1 MPSTD
6 TLDEIWPDEDDPV
19 MQRLRAARPE
29 MPAAPLDPGD
39 LADRIVAAHARRHR
53 VPRWAAVAAAAAIVA
68 AVLAVAPLGSPQSR
82 AAEAIVRDAA
92 VASDEALRSGR
103 AVMTGDVSFGS
114 EVTYT
119 FAGDDLEVDF
129 VGTVAGTPFTAGR
142 RVVDGEL
149 YFFWN
154 PGGTGEPDWFH
165 DVTPRSG
172 HHSSLVSDPRGLLA
186 VLAPDAGFELVGDD
200 TVDGVDVTRLHAR
213 TPEAVAAADLKLGD
227 STMPDAT
234 VTALDV
240 WIDRDDVVRRID
252 VTQTAN
258 RRETEIDMN
267 TGTSRLLPAMVSR
280 ISVRFTDI
288 GVPQTVEAPA
298 SSRDAD
304 MRYPPPA

>member
-6 TLDEIWPDEDDPV
+6 TLDEIWPDDDDPV
-19 MQRLRAARPE
+19 LELLRAARPE
-29 MPAAPLDPGD
+29 PPAALLDPGD
-39 LADRIVAAHARRHR
+39 LADRIVAARSRRRR
-53 VPRWAAVAAAAAIVA
+53 VPRWAAVAAAVAIVA
-68 AVLAVAPLGSPQSR
+68 AVLAVAPFGSPQSR

-129 VGTVAGTPFTAGR
+129 VGTAAGTPFTAGR

-165 DVTPRSG
+165 DVTPGTVRNPSF
-172 HHSSLVSDPRGLLA
+172 VSDPRGLMA
-186 VLAPDAGFELVGDD
+186 VLQPDAGFELVGDE

-213 TPEAVAAADLKLGD
+213 TPEAVAADDLKLGD

-258 RRETEIDMN
+258 RREFEINLN
-267 TGTSRLLPAMVSR
+267 TGTRRLLPAMASR

-298 SSRDAD
+298 TSRDAD
-304 MRYPPPA
+304 LRYPPPA